1 MISTVRAKGQVT
13 IPSKIRQAVHLEE
26 GDGVE
31 FHVVA
36 GGILLRPKKMV
47 DAAQAWFWTEEWQAG
62 EREAS
67 ADIAAG
73 RVTCYDSDDDLVAA
87 LS

>member
-1 MISTVRAKGQVT
+1 MISTMRAKGQVT
-13 IPSKIRQAVHLEE
+13 IPAKVRRTVHLEE

-67 ADIAAG
+67 DDIAAG
-73 RVTCYDSDDDLVAA
+73 RVTRYGSDDDLLVA

>member
-1 MISTVRAKGQVT
+1 MISTMRAKGQIT
-13 IPSKIRQAVHLEE
+13 IPAKIRRAVHLEE

-31 FHVVA
+31 FEIVA

-47 DAAQAWFWTEEWQAG
+47 DAAQSWFWTEEWQAG
-62 EREAS
+62 EQQAS
-67 ADIAAG
+67 EDIAAG
-73 RVTCYDSDDDLVAA
+73 RVTRYDSDDDLVAV